1 MISPNGT
8 QSILAETNADHEEDS
23 IFFWNFMTVR
33 NWGEGSA
40 GTWLVRVTDRISGN
54 EAILNNATLTING
67 SADPDAPVKQVP
79 LLTSARVIDV
89 DQGGAF
95 TYTV

>member
-1 MISPNGT
+1 
-8 QSILAETNADHEEDS
+8 
-23 IFFWNFMTVR
+23 MTVR

-54 EAILNNATLTING
+54 QAVLNNATLTING

-79 LLTSARVIDV
+79 LLTSA
-89 DQGGAF
+89 ACH
-95 TYTV
+95 